1 MNRFNST
8 FAVAL
13 LCAGFSVGALAQEK
27 STTAQTTEK
36 AQATTSKS
44 SSSAKSA
51 KMQHTAQ
58 TGKLE
63 VRNWKAIDK
72 NHDNLIEPSEMEA
85 YLNQKT
91 PQPSKSSSNTKS

>member
-13 LCAGFSVGALAQEK
+13 LCAGFSAGALAQDR
-27 STTAQTTEK
+27 STTTQTM
-36 AQATTSKS
+36 AKS
-44 SSSAKSA
+44 SSATKSTN
-51 KMQHTAQ
+51 MQHTAQ
-58 TGKLE
+58 MGKLE

-85 YLNQKT
+85 YLNQKA
-91 PQPSKSSSNTKS
+91 PSKSSSKTKS